1 MKYAVVRNRFDIH
14 DKGILCVFKNAQ
26 DRRMNEL
33 AARMMYKRKL
43 GIDLMETEFIE
54 IKYQQARKL
63 YNHGIEY
70 HIYSK

>member
-14 DKGILCVFKNAQ
+14 DVGILCVFKNAQ

-33 AARMMYKRKL
+33 VARMMYKRKL

-63 YNHGIEY
+63 YNHGISY